1 MLSVSCTTADG
12 DKRPSL
18 AVTIEPYRFIVEA
31 VAGNGWQVHSVVPS
45 GASPETFDP
54 SPAHI
59 MRLSGSKVYFLV
71 GGIGFEKR
79 WCEKIAEVCPS
90 LILSDT
96 SEGITRDED
105 DPHLWTS
112 PGNCIVIAENVCRE
126 LCRIDSANSTHYKER
141 LRGLVEV
148 FASTDS
154 LIAAKLD
161 SCENRAFMIFHP
173 SLTYFSKRYNL
184 KQVVI
189 EEHGKEPSA
198 AHLKEIIDEARLLG
212 VRKIL
217 LQSEFDK
224 RHAESIAE
232 EIGAEIITINPLSY
246 DWREEMLRTAENI
259 KTDLPE

>member
-1 MLSVSCTTADG
+1 
-12 DKRPSL
+12 
-18 AVTIEPYRFIVEA
+18 
-31 VAGNGWQVHSVVPS
+31 
-45 GASPETFDP
+45 
-54 SPAHI
+54 
-59 MRLSGSKVYFLV
+59 
-71 GGIGFEKR
+71 
-79 WCEKIAEVCPS
+79 
-90 LILSDT
+90 
-96 SEGITRDED
+96 
-105 DPHLWTS
+105 
-112 PGNCIVIAENVCRE
+112 
-126 LCRIDSANSTHYKER
+126 
-141 LRGLVEV
+141 
-148 FASTDS
+148 
-154 LIAAKLD
+154 
-161 SCENRAFMIFHP
+161 
-173 SLTYFSKRYNL
+173 L